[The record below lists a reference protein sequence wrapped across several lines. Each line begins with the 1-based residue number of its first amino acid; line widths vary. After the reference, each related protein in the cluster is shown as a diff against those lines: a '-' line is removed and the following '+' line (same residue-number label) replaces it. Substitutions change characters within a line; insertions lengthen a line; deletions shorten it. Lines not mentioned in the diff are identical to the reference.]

1 MQKRFTRMILAM
13 VTAAALLLTVF
24 TGCDRRGDVMDGSD
38 MFLDIS
44 EESPASSVDSVS
56 VVTESA
62 VSESVLP
69 EASGGETGQV
79 LYFNTTDLDDNPV
92 SLETYAGAKLFMV
105 NFWEPWCGPCISEL
119 PALEQLYENY
129 KDQGL
134 VILGVYSDPDML
146 EEAMQLRTDNGL
158 TYPIL
163 HHSADFRQFPILYV
177 PTTLFADGAGN
188 VLTEEPY
195 IGSRSYEDW
204 EQIVLEQLAAV
215 NGE

>member
-1 MQKRFTRMILAM
+1 MKKTILIAAC
-13 VTAAALLLTVF
+13 AAAILLLA
-24 TGCDRRGDVMDGSD
+24 GCDRRGDVMDGSD

-62 VSESVLP
+62 VSESVVP

-92 SLETYAGAKLFMV
+92 SLE
-105 NFWEPWCGPCISEL
+105 P
-119 PALEQLYENY
+119 
-129 KDQGL
+129 
-134 VILGVYSDPDML
+134 
-146 EEAMQLRTDNGL
+146 
-158 TYPIL
+158 
-163 HHSADFRQFPILYV
+163 YV
-177 PTTLFADGAGN
+177 
-188 VLTEEPY
+188 
-195 IGSRSYEDW
+195 GSRSYEDW